1 LVNPAFSSPVEISKK
16 LTMRNENLNIYRTP
30 EGEAAIHAL
39 YDRQLTQLGIETE
52 SRMVSTRFGA
62 THVLVAG
69 PQAGPP
75 LVLLHGG
82 NTTNPTTLAWVRSL
96 LSKYRVYAP
105 DTIGHPGKSAPVRL
119 SPKDNSYGE
128 WLSDTLDGL
137 GLQQAAFM
145 AGSYGAGI
153 LLRAAAV
160 APERISAAVVM
171 IPSGLVSI
179 PWRTMLFELLIP
191 LMIYRLAPSRGRL
204 IRIVRPMFMDEPI
217 PETVLETTEAV
228 FRHVNIEPEMP
239 RNVTRVELTRFTAPV
254 LVLAA
259 EKDRLFPARQVLVR
273 APQVFQNLVA
283 AEVIKGS
290 PHFIP
295 ERFLPALNER
305 IDCFLS

>member
-1 LVNPAFSSPVEISKK
+1 MS
-16 LTMRNENLNIYRTP
+16 IYRSAA
-30 EGEAAIHAL
+30 GEVAIHTL
-39 YDRQLTQLGIETE
+39 YDRQLAQLGIQTE

-69 PQAGPP
+69 RQDGPA

-82 NTTNPTTLAWVRSL
+82 NTTNPTTLAWVRPL
-96 LSKYRVYAP
+96 FSKYRLYAP

-128 WLSDTLDGL
+128 WVSGTLDGL
-137 GLQQAAFM
+137 ELKQAAFM

-153 LLRAAAV
+153 LLRTAV
-160 APERISAAVVM
+160 TAPERISKAILM

-179 PWRTMLFELLIP
+179 PLRTMLFELLIP
-191 LMIYRLAPSRGRL
+191 LMVYQLAPSRARL
-204 IRIVRPMFMDEPI
+204 MRILRPMFVAEPI
-217 PETVLETTEAV
+217 SEMVLETTEAV
-228 FRHVNIEPEMP
+228 FKHVKIEPEMP
-239 RNVTRVELTRFTAPV
+239 RNVTRFELSRFSAPV

-259 EKDRLFPARQVLVR
+259 EKDRLFLARQVVAR

-283 AEVIKGS
+283 VEIIHDS

-295 ERFLPALNER
+295 ERHLPALNER
-305 IDCFLS
+305 IDRFLSQS